1 MTKKQSP
8 SHSKTV
14 LLKKSSANRNY
25 RSPVFA
31 AIHETAEDLHD
42 AGVMDKKTMRH
53 FDELC
58 LTPVKPLTPRQIA
71 AIREREMA
79 SQAVFA
85 RHLGVSVNL
94 ISQWERGEKKPQG
107 ASLKLLTLVKK
118 NGLASV
124 A

>member
-1 MTKKQSP
+1 MKRK
-8 SHSKTV
+8 
-14 LLKKSSANRNY
+14 Y
-25 RSPVFA
+25 RSKQLEA
-31 AIHETAEDLHD
+31 AHLLATDLVSV
-42 AGVMDKKTMRH
+42 GMLPKKTIRDL
-53 FDELC
+53 DELC

-71 AIREREMA
+71 AIREHERA

>member
-1 MTKKQSP
+1 MKK
-8 SHSKTV
+8 
-14 LLKKSSANRNY
+14 Y
-25 RSPVFA
+25 RSPIA
-31 AIHETAEDLHD
+31 AAVHETASDLYD
-42 AGVMDKKTMRH
+42 SGLVSKKDMRH
-53 FDELC
+53 FDETC

-85 RHLGVSVNL
+85 RHLGVSVTL

>member
-1 MTKKQSP
+1 MQKQ
-8 SHSKTV
+8 HKSKI
-14 LLKKSSANRNY
+14 A
-25 RSPVFA
+25 A
-31 AIHETAEDLHD
+31 AIHETAEDLHH
-42 AGVMDKKTMRH
+42 AGVMDKMTMRH
-53 FDELC
+53 FDEMC

-71 AIREREMA
+71 AIREQEQA

>member
-1 MTKKQSP
+1 MLFKNSP
-8 SHSKTV
+8 AGRK
-14 LLKKSSANRNY
+14 Y

-31 AIHETAEDLHD
+31 AILETAEDLHH
-42 AGVMDKKTMRH
+42 AGVMDKITMRH
-53 FDELC
+53 FNQMC
-58 LTPVKPLTPRQIA
+58 LTPVKPLSPRQIA
-71 AIREREMA
+71 AIREREQA

-107 ASLKLLTLVKK
+107 ASLKLLTLVAKK
-118 NGLASV
+118 GLGWV

>member
-1 MTKKQSP
+1 MTK
-8 SHSKTV
+8 
-14 LLKKSSANRNY
+14 RY
-25 RSPVFA
+25 RSPIA
-31 AIHETAEDLHD
+31 AAVHETANDLYSSG
-42 AGVMDKKTMRH
+42 AISKQTMRH
-53 FDELC
+53 FDETC
-58 LTPVKPLTPRQIA
+58 LTPVKPLSPAQIA
-71 AIREREMA
+71 RIREREQA

>member
-1 MTKKQSP
+1 MTKKKYN
-8 SHSKTV
+8 SKI
-14 LLKKSSANRNY
+14 
-25 RSPVFA
+25 A
-31 AIHETAEDLHD
+31 ASVHETARDFYSGGL
-42 AGVMDKKTMRH
+42 MSKKTMRE

-58 LTPVKPLTPRQIA
+58 LTPVKPLSPRKIA
-71 AIREREMA
+71 AIREREQA

-107 ASLKLLTLVKK
+107 ASLKLLALVDKK
-118 NGLASV
+118 GLDWV

>member
-1 MTKKQSP
+1 MTRRQLP

-14 LLKKSSANRNY
+14 LLKKSPASRKY
-25 RSPVFA
+25 RSPVFV

-42 AGVMDKKTMRH
+42 AGVMDKMTMRH
-53 FDELC
+53 FDQMC

-71 AIREREMA
+71 AIRERERA

-118 NGLASV
+118 NGLTSV